1 MYAGESSLD
10 SNPLMWLLLIVV
22 VILFIAFWSHLEPEL
37 RRMISWVIVFSCI
50 GVAVLVVAS
59 QAPH

>member
-37 RRMISWVIVFSCI
+37 RKMISWVIVFSCI
-50 GVAVLVVAS
+50 GVVVLVVANV
-59 QAPH
+59 PH

>member
-22 VILFIAFWSHLEPEL
+22 VILFIAFWSHLEPGL
-37 RRMISWVIVFSCI
+37 RRMMSWLILFGCI
-50 GVAVLVVAS
+50 GAAVLVLAS

>member
-1 MYAGESSLD
+1 MYGGSSLD

-22 VILFIAFWSHLEPEL
+22 VILFIAFWSHLEPGL
-37 RRMISWVIVFSCI
+37 RRMMSWLILFCCV

-59 QAPH
+59 NTHH

>member
-1 MYAGESSLD
+1 MYPGESPLD

-22 VILFIAFWSHLEPEL
+22 VILFIWFWSSLEPGA
-37 RRMISWVIVFSCI
+37 RKIMSWFILFCCV

-59 QAPH
+59 QATH

>member
-1 MYAGESSLD
+1 MYAGESPLD

-37 RRMISWVIVFSCI
+37 RRMMSWLILFCCV
-50 GVAVLVVAS
+50 GAAVLFLAS

>member
-1 MYAGESSLD
+1 MYPGESPLD

-22 VILFIAFWSHLEPEL
+22 VILFIWFWSHLEPAL
-37 RRMISWVIVFSCI
+37 RKMISWVIVFSCI

>member
-1 MYAGESSLD
+1 MYPGESPLD
-10 SNPLMWLLLIVV
+10 SSPWMWLLLIVV
-22 VILFIAFWSHLEPEL
+22 VILEPAL
-37 RRMISWVIVFSCI
+37 RKMISWVIVFSCI